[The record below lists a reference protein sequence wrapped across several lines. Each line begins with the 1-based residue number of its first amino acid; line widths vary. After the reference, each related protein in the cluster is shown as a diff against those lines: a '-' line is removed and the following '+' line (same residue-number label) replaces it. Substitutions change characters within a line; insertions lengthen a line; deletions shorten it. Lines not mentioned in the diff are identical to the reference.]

1 LVFFGF
7 DDHVFNRYGYK
18 YPPIPLI
25 KQMEG
30 KHYLWIAGDG
40 LDFLG
45 DSRNFSKIFQMS
57 PSLLQLLLCGFV
69 YVLLSYL
76 IGRWCKPV
84 SAGLPRTDD
93 GDGGKAED
101 TPPRLDLPPG
111 VSWPTDVEKLFPA
124 EEVAP

>member
-1 LVFFGF
+1 M
-7 DDHVFNRYGYK
+7 RK
-18 YPPIPLI
+18 SK
-25 KQMEG
+25 KQD
-30 KHYLWIAGDG
+30 LLIAGNG

-45 DSRNFSKIFQMS
+45 DRRIFSKIFQMS
-57 PSLLQLLLCGFV
+57 PSLLQLLLCGLA
-69 YVLLSYL
+69 YILLSYL
-76 IGRWCKPV
+76 IGRWCKPA
-84 SAGLPRTDD
+84 SAGLPYGDE